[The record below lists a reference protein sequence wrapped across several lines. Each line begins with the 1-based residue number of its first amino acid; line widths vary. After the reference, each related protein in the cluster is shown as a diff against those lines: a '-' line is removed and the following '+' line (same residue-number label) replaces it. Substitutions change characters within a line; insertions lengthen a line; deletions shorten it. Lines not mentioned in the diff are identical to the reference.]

1 VDGFFLGVE
10 TSLTGRRWIARCP
23 DGQTAATLGI
33 MEEAIRRAGIPPIA
47 AKLLVARGGTPETAA
62 RILSP
67 RLKTE
72 MPEPLSMKDMDK
84 AVDAILS
91 AIHAGQ
97 SITILAD
104 YDVDGG
110 TSGALLLG
118 WFKAMGA
125 KANVFVPDR
134 ILDGYGP
141 SPKIVN
147 KIKDQGT
154 DLLITVDCGAAAYDA
169 LNEADR
175 IGLDVVVFD
184 HHLMHAAPPPALA
197 VVNPNRSDDTS
208 GLGHLTAAGV
218 CFVALVALNRA
229 ARERGLSDN
238 KAPFDLLARLDLA
251 ALGTICDVAPLTGLN
266 RAFVAQGLKVLGSLA
281 NPGLAA
287 LAVTSKLKDAASVYA
302 AGWVFGPRL
311 NAGGRVGDSSLAVR
325 LLSTGDAHEASEIAE
340 ELEVLNAERRAIEG
354 NVLEEA
360 IARVE
365 NGEAGP
371 LDGPLLMLGAPGWH
385 PGIIGI
391 VAGRL
396 KDKFHKPCIV
406 IGSADPDDPIA
417 KGSGR
422 SITGVNLGAAI
433 SGAASAGTIMAG
445 GGHAM
450 AAGLTL
456 EFAKL
461 DQVHADLAARL
472 RDEAIAATGA
482 RDLCVDALI
491 GVGGADSHLITA
503 MERVGPYGAGWPDPV
518 FGFANV
524 RPFAAGLV
532 GANHVR
538 VMLEDEN
545 GAKIRAIAFRAH
557 ATPLGDALM
566 RGAPLHVI
574 TRIKKDEWRGGGAVD
589 CEILDAAS
597 AS

>member
-1 VDGFFLGVE
+1 MDADFLGISS
-10 TSLTGRRWIARCP
+10 SLTGRRWRARCP
-23 DGQTAATLGI
+23 DGESAASLGV
-33 MEEAIRRAGIPPIA
+33 MEETLRRSGIAPIE
-47 AKLLVARGGTPETAA
+47 AKLLVARGGTPDTAQ

-72 MPEPLSMKDMDK
+72 LPEPFTMQDMGK
-84 AVDAILS
+84 AVDAILA
-91 AIHAGQ
+91 AIAAGQ
-97 SITILAD
+97 TITILAD

-110 TSGALLLG
+110 TSGAMLLG
-118 WFKAMGA
+118 WFQAMGA

-147 KIKDQGT
+147 KIKAAGT

-169 LNEADR
+169 LNEAYK

-218 CFVALVALNRA
+218 VFVALVALNRA
-229 ARERGLSDN
+229 AREQGLSEG
-238 KAPFDLLARLDLA
+238 KPPFDLLARLDLA

-266 RAFVAQGLKVLGSLA
+266 RAFVAQGLKVLGTLA

-287 LAVTSKLKDAASVYA
+287 LAVTSKLKDGGSVYA

-325 LLSTGDAHEASEIAE
+325 LLSTNDPQEATEIAE

-360 IARVE
+360 ITRVE

-396 KDKFHKPCIV
+396 KDRFHKPVIV
-406 IGSADPDDPIA
+406 IGSADPDDPLA

-422 SITGVNLGAAI
+422 SIAGVNLGAAI
-433 SGAASAGTIMAG
+433 SGAASAGTIIAG

-456 EFAKL
+456 DFAKL
-461 DQVHADLAARL
+461 KSVRADLSARL
-472 RDEAIAATGA
+472 RDESIAATGA
-482 RDLCVDALI
+482 RDLSVDALI
-491 GVGGADSHLITA
+491 GVAGANGELVAA
-503 MERVGPYGAGWPDPV
+503 MEHIGPYGAGWPDPV

-524 RPFAAGLV
+524 RPFAASLV
-532 GANHVR
+532 GAGHVR
-538 VMLEDEN
+538 LMLEDEN
-545 GAKIRAIAFRAH
+545 GGKIRAIAFRAN
-557 ATPLGDALM
+557 ATPLGDALLG
-566 RGAPLHVI
+566 RGPLHVI
-574 TRIKKDEWRGGGAVD
+574 ARVKKDEWRGGDAVD

-597 AS
+597 AT

>member
-1 VDGFFLGVE
+1 VDTDFLGVSY
-10 TSLTGRRWIARCP
+10 SLTGRRWLARCP
-23 DGQTAATLGI
+23 TGESAQSLGV
-33 MEEAIRRAGIPPIA
+33 MEEALRRAGIPPID
-47 AKLLVARGGTPETAA
+47 AKLLVARGATPETAA

-72 MPEPLSMKDMDK
+72 LPEPLTLQDMGK
-84 AVDAILS
+84 AVDAILA
-91 AIHAGQ
+91 AISGGQ
-97 SITILAD
+97 QITILAD

-110 TSGALLLG
+110 TSGAMLLG

-125 KANVFVPDR
+125 NANVFVPDR

-141 SPKIVN
+141 SPKIVT
-147 KIKDQGT
+147 KIKGAGT

-169 LNEADR
+169 LNEAHA

-197 VVNPNRSDDTS
+197 VVNPNRGDDTS

-218 CFVALVALNRA
+218 VFVALVALNRA
-229 ARERGLSDN
+229 ARERGMTAG
-238 KAPFDLLARLDLA
+238 KVPFDLLARLDLA

-266 RAFVAQGLKVLGSLA
+266 RAFVAQGLKVLGTLA

-287 LAVTSKLKDAASVYA
+287 LAVTSKLKDGGSVYA

-325 LLSTGDAHEASEIAE
+325 LLSTSDPEEATEIAE

-396 KDKFHKPCIV
+396 KDRFHKPCIV
-406 IGSADPDDPIA
+406 IGSADPDDPLA

-422 SITGVNLGAAI
+422 SIAGVNLGAAI
-433 SGAASAGTIMAG
+433 SGAASAGTIIAG

-461 DQVHADLAARL
+461 KSVRADLCARL
-472 RDEAIAATGA
+472 RDESVAATGA
-482 RDLCVDALI
+482 RDLSVDALI
-491 GVGGADSHLITA
+491 GVAGANGDLIAA
-503 MERVGPYGAGWPDPV
+503 MDRVGPYGAGWADPV

-524 RPFAAGLV
+524 RPFAASPV
-532 GANHVR
+532 GAGHIR
-538 VMLEDEN
+538 LMLEDEN
-545 GAKIRAIAFRAH
+545 GSKIRAIAFRAN
-557 ATPLGDALM
+557 ATPLGDALLG
-566 RGAPLHVI
+566 RNPIHVI
-574 TRIKKDEWRGGGAVD
+574 ARVKKDEWRGGDAVD

-597 AS
+597 AI